1 MHAFP
6 EEIWNPEER
15 ARRCDTPPLTR
26 EQRMMF
32 DRLMRTQPGETLE
45 RLEKNLSCSFWSSE
59 RCACQ
64 IIAEYLAQRDFYGF
78 FYLSK
83 CVKYQDKFW
92 KKIDHFHSRAC
103 GCREETCAWMQNVN
117 AWTSERVTCPL
128 SVLLPELCIERIRK
142 FQGCPWQ

>member
-6 EEIWNPEER
+6 KAIWDPEER

-45 RLEKNLSCSFWSSE
+45 RMEKNLTYSFWSAK

-64 IIAEYLAQRDFYGF
+64 IIAEYLAQRDFYM
-78 FYLSK
+78 SK
-83 CVKYQDKFW
+83 CVKYQDRFW
-92 KKIDHFHSRAC
+92 KNIDQFHSRDC
-103 GCREETCAWMQNVN
+103 GCDSKTCAWMRNVN
-117 AWTSERVTCPL
+117 TWTSERPAPCPL
-128 SVLLPELCIERIRK
+128 SAVLPSFASSAFECFNVVPGNK
-142 FQGCPWQ
+142 T